1 MTCTYVYT
9 SAYGDT
15 LEVNKDGSISI
26 TEPQEDGKAVFSVSI
41 NDSKKLHAALSLIFT
56 QTDAGEVIEQTK
68 SIAKEIMVNAFNA
81 QYVVNFEDYAASPN
95 TTEAWNLACMAQ
107 LAITGVDV
115 NQLTVKHRQQTN
127 REKLAKELLSLAMGN
142 LHNFDVV
149 SAAVG
154 LPYIGLTTEEID
166 LIKSFRDSTPK
177 RWDVPALLKIAIKLM
192 EFNL

>member
-1 MTCTYVYT
+1 MTYTYH
-9 SAYGDT
+9 SDYGDQ
-15 LEVNKDGSISI
+15 LKVNKDGSLSI
-26 TEPQEDGKAVFSVSI
+26 TATEPQEDGKSVFDIKVE
-41 NDSKKLHAALSLIFT
+41 DSKKVHAALFSIFT
-56 QTDAGEVIEQTK
+56 RTTADIIDQTK

-81 QYVVNFEDYAASPN
+81 QYVVDFEDYSASPN

-127 REKLAKELLSLAMGN
+127 RDKLAKELLSLATGT

-154 LPYIGLTTEEID
+154 LPYIGLTDEEIG
-166 LIKSFRDSTPK
+166 LIKSFRDSPSK
-177 RWDVPALLKIAIKLM
+177 HSDVPALLKIAIKLL
-192 EFNL
+192 EFNS

>member
-1 MTCTYVYT
+1 MTYTYVYT

-26 TEPQEDGKAVFSVSI
+26 TEPQEDGKAVFSVSV

-56 QTDAGEVIEQTK
+56 QPDAEIIEQTK

-81 QYVVNFEDYAASPN
+81 QYVVDFADYAASPN
-95 TTEAWNLACMAQ
+95 TTEAWNLACKAQ
-107 LAITGVDV
+107 LVITGVDV
-115 NQLTVKHRQQTN
+115 NQLTVKHKQQTN
-127 REKLAKELLSLAMGN
+127 REKLAKELLSLATGT

-154 LPYIGLTTEEID
+154 LPYIGLTTAEIA
-166 LIKSFRDSTPK
+166 LIKSFRDSASK
-177 RWDVPALLKIAIKLM
+177 HSEVPALLKIAIKLM